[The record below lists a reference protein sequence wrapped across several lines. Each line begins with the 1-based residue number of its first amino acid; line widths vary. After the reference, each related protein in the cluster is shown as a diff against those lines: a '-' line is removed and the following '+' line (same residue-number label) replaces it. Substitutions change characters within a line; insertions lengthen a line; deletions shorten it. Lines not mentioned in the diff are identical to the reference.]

1 MKFDMVM
8 QGIEY
13 EIVQQSRLYDNQHDI
28 KAITIDSR
36 KAGENSLFIC
46 LRGLQADGHSF
57 IDDVAQQGASVVIID
72 RDQESSYPPNLT
84 ICKVLDSRKSL
95 SYIAA
100 NFYGRPADK
109 MCLFGVTGTN
119 GKTSVTYILEAILS
133 QVSKTGLIGTVGI
146 SMGGDKLNI
155 PFSTSTTPDPPEL
168 QQIFHYML
176 DNNNHNLDSLVSS
189 SDSNLNAPLNG
200 LVPVVMEVSSHALA
214 LHKMEG
220 LFFETAMFTN
230 LTQDHLDFHGTM
242 ENYLAAKAK
251 LFGQCRYG
259 IVNGD
264 DKYSPQI
271 MTIGNCEK
279 WITYGIDSDCDL
291 RALHI
296 RYLDD
301 VQEGSS
307 FDIEIE
313 GVLENFYLPVKGRF
327 NIYNALAA
335 IGAALSV
342 GISVKDIRAGLAT
355 FQGVPGRLQ
364 SVSNDKGFHVLID
377 YAHSPDGLVNII
389 NAVRAF
395 TTGKVITLF
404 GCGGDRDKEKRPIM
418 GRIAG
423 ELSDHCILTSDNPRS
438 EPPNSIITQI
448 EEGVKDTN
456 CLYDVFVERRDAI
469 FHGVAMLE
477 PGDSLIIAGK
487 GHENYQIV
495 SDQTLHFDDVEVAKE
510 ALATC

>member
-1 MKFDMVM
+1 MKFDVIM
-8 QGIEY
+8 QGIDY
-13 EIVQQSRLYDNQHDI
+13 EIVQQSALNDNI
-28 KAITIDSR
+28 ESIALDSR
-36 KAGENSLFIC
+36 QVKEKGMFIC
-46 LRGLQADGHSF
+46 LRGLQVDGHTF
-57 IDDVAQQGASVVIID
+57 IENVAQKGASVVVID
-72 RDQESSYPPNLT
+72 REQEFYPPNLT
-84 ICKVLDSRKSL
+84 VCKVLDARKSL

-109 MCLFGVTGTN
+109 LRLFGVTGTN
-119 GKTSVTYILEAILS
+119 GKTSVTYIMESVLRRIGDP
-133 QVSKTGLIGTVGI
+133 GLIGTVGI
-146 SMGGDKLNI
+146 SIKGKKLNI
-155 PFSTSTTPDPPEL
+155 PFATSTTPDPPEL
-168 QQIFHYML
+168 QQIFQHML
-176 DNNNHNLDSLVSS
+176 DNGGQD
-189 SDSNLNAPLNG
+189 
-200 LVPVVMEVSSHALA
+200 VVMEVSSHALA

-220 LFFETAMFTN
+220 LFFEAAMFTN

-259 IVNGD
+259 VVNGD

-279 WITYGIDSDCDL
+279 WITYGIDSDCDI

-296 RYLDD
+296 KHMP
-301 VQEGSS
+301 EGSS

-313 GVLENFYLPVKGRF
+313 GVLENFYLPVKGKF

-335 IGAALSV
+335 IGAALAV
-342 GISVKDIRAGLAT
+342 GISVEHIKSGLAA
-355 FQGVPGRLQ
+355 FEGVPGRIQ
-364 SVSNDKGFHVLID
+364 SVPNDKGFHVLVD

-395 TTGKVITLF
+395 TTGQVITLF

-438 EPPNSIITQI
+438 EPPKAIIDRI
-448 EEGVKDTN
+448 EEGVKDTS
-456 CLYDVFVERRDAI
+456 CSYDTFVDRRDAI
-469 FHGVAMLE
+469 FKGVAMLKS
-477 PGDSLIIAGK
+477 GDALIIAGK
-487 GHENYQIV
+487 GHEDYQIIG
-495 SDQTLHFDDVEVAKE
+495 DQTLHFDDVEIAKE
-510 ALATC
+510 ALAAC